1 MRSSKPTSAT
11 EKVLPQIDRN
21 PPKCHSQGGSDV
33 ANTRR
38 DMPLPSLL
46 NDHLLSRGGSSGK
59 VQSSSFTVIAR
70 EDTMI
75 VSSTLAD
82 GAGSTI
88 SPLPSAWTQQ
98 RVNPSMITLKESE
111 ETQQLTKVGWENQIA
126 KHILSLFATSKALRD
141 IKEGSDLLQFVDT
154 SGGGSAFNDVLDGQE
169 GDMGSA
175 QPYEATTMDA
185 VPHPIPQST
194 QTKRK
199 ARRRKHSNTVVKSS
213 ANTRLPQEIQDSKSY
228 QKVANVM
235 MRIREEAGA
244 AASNPGQEP
253 SAAGKKDSYRISN
266 TIKMKDGRE
275 IVLRGSPRCFP
286 IWFSSSGDVFADWT
300 ALPGASKLQAH
311 LNTLYEN
318 KKYTEYV
325 DVVETSIQE
334 NWRRVIYGEEDFT
347 IGSFGKNAATGK
359 SSDDGP
365 VRGTSSSSGRRASST
380 RQAGKRTTDEG
391 TSQFG
396 SPLGWR
402 QTDSGVVPVE
412 LRGAPLMDHGAATAR
427 IATCGP
433 SHEQLKG
440 LWQQLIVTALA
451 MGVLA
456 MEQKHF
462 DKGLSLFHQAE
473 RWTKNDELLDSSA
486 IRKHCRAHCKDAMA
500 CYFFKV
506 GKPFSAVSYAEAAM
520 ELYEGVRDMEGVAVC
535 LLHLSAIYSQL
546 GEFKKAHKLIFEFLA
561 MVEGGRL
568 SDAAPSPKQL
578 CLVAVGYH
586 NLGRVRK
593 SCLLFLRRCPMSLT
607 YLPSHRIPSAVVQ
620 LKLNVPD
627 LACKNSQNA
636 RKIARL
642 CLSYSNRWI
651 DVFRYTHSLAVADI
665 KWELRTKQLADLS
678 PMQISLI
685 AELAEALFDP
695 DFDALHKGDAAIVT

>member
-1 MRSSKPTSAT
+1 M
-11 EKVLPQIDRN
+11 
-21 PPKCHSQGGSDV
+21 
-33 ANTRR
+33 
-38 DMPLPSLL
+38 
-46 NDHLLSRGGSSGK
+46 
-59 VQSSSFTVIAR
+59 
-70 EDTMI
+70 
-75 VSSTLAD
+75 
-82 GAGSTI
+82 
-88 SPLPSAWTQQ
+88 
-98 RVNPSMITLKESE
+98 
-111 ETQQLTKVGWENQIA
+111 
-126 KHILSLFATSKALRD
+126 
-141 IKEGSDLLQFVDT
+141 
-154 SGGGSAFNDVLDGQE
+154 
-169 GDMGSA
+169 
-175 QPYEATTMDA
+175 
-185 VPHPIPQST
+185 
-194 QTKRK
+194 
-199 ARRRKHSNTVVKSS
+199 
-213 ANTRLPQEIQDSKSY
+213 RLPQEIQESKSY

-235 MRIREEAGA
+235 MRIREEAA

-253 SAAGKKDSYRISN
+253 SSAGKKDSYRISN

-286 IWFSSSGDVFADWT
+286 IWFCSSGDVFADWT

-311 LNTLYEN
+311 LNALYEN

-347 IGSFGKNAATGK
+347 IGSFGINAATGK

-365 VRGTSSSSGRRASST
+365 VRGASSSSGRRARST
-380 RQAGKRTTDEG
+380 RQAGKRNTDEG

-412 LRGAPLMDHGAATAR
+412 LRGAPLSDHGAAAAAAER

-486 IRKHCRAHCKDAMA
+486 VRKHCRAHCKDAMA

-520 ELYEGVRDMEGVAVC
+520 ELYEGARDMEGVAVC

-586 NLGRVRK
+586 NLGKLLLVRAV
-593 SCLLFLRRCPMSLT
+593 CQPLLFLRRCPMSLT
-607 YLPSHRIPSAVVQ
+607 YLPSHRIASAVVQ

-678 PMQISLI
+678 PMQIALI